1 MEKGFYHPSVGYW
14 QTTNAPSPEIL
25 ATYPQGTVEVP
36 LMPGSGYTF
45 DGSQWVAPAQ
55 SWVNEQAAKNVRSER
70 LRKLVLEVDPLVS
83 NPLRWNDLTAEK
95 REAWTAYRT
104 ALLNITAQTG
114 FPHTVVWPVK
124 P

>member
-1 MEKGFYHPSVGYW
+1 MEQGFYHSSVGYW
-14 QTTNAPSPEIL
+14 QATNAPSPEIL

-45 DGSQWVAPAQ
+45 DGAQWVAPSQ
-55 SWVNEQAAKNVRSER
+55 SWLDEQAAKAVRSER
-70 LRKLVLEVDPLVS
+70 LRRLVLEVDPLVS

-95 REAWTAYRT
+95 QEAWTTYRT
-104 ALLNITAQTG
+104 ALLNITEQAR

>member
-1 MEKGFYHPSVGYW
+1 MEQGFYHPSVGYW
-14 QTTNAPSPEIL
+14 QATNAPSPEIL

-36 LMPGSGYTF
+36 LIPGSGYTF
-45 DGSQWVAPAQ
+45 DGAQWVAPSQ
-55 SWVNEQAAKNVRSER
+55 SWLDDQAAKVVRSER
-70 LRKLVLEVDPLVS
+70 LRRLVLEIDPLVS

-95 REAWTAYRT
+95 REEWVSYRT